1 MKNVISAAVLLAL
14 CLIPIAAVAAS
25 TGPTIP
31 LHGSL
36 QILQHSP
43 MKCAKVKLPWMSHAR
58 PVCSETGKIRMVPI
72 GAGRAGAVLAAL
84 DRHLG
89 EANGT
94 PVGQKTVYYCTL
106 KIGEK
111 APVCDTKTVETPLH

>member
-1 MKNVISAAVLLAL
+1 MKNVISAVLLTL
-14 CLIPIAAVAAS
+14 CLIPVASMAAS
-25 TGPTIP
+25 ASPAIP

-43 MKCAKVKLPWMSHAR
+43 MQCSKAKLPWMSRAR
-58 PVCSETGKIRMVPI
+58 PVCTETGKIRMVPV

-84 DRHLG
+84 DHHLAV
-89 EANGT
+89 ANGT

-106 KIGEK
+106 KAGEK
-111 APVCDTKTVETPLH
+111 ASVCDVKTVETPLR